1 MTDDRTKPQVRT
13 LIRMRRFSL
22 LLGGFGAAGATANA
36 KAELESAHVSN
47 LQATLAAKRVAQR
60 SGGVGVP
67 LTPAA
72 EARVA

>member
-1 MTDDRTKPQVRT
+1 
-13 LIRMRRFSL
+13 MRRFTF
-22 LLGGFGAAGATANA
+22 LLGGLGAAGATANA

-47 LQATLAAKRVAQR
+47 LQATLVATRVAQR
-60 SGGVGVP
+60 SGSTGVP